1 MKYAIEYLPSA
12 LEDLKEIIRYIA
24 HTLQNPKAAERLG
37 LEIIKKTDLLA
48 DFPYSAPRYTPI
60 KPLEY
65 EYRKLLVKNYF
76 VFYRIDETKKTVTVA
91 RVIYAKRNT
100 ASVAT
105 KDL

>member
-12 LEDLKEIIRYIA
+12 LEDLK
-24 HTLQNPKAAERLG
+24 L
-37 LEIIKKTDLLA
+37 
-48 DFPYSAPRYTPI
+48 S
-60 KPLEY
+60 
-65 EYRKLLVKNYF
+65 VKNYF

-100 ASVAT
+100 ASVET

>member
-12 LEDLKEIIRYIA
+12 LEDLKEIVRYIA
-24 HTLQNPKAAERLG
+24 RTLQNPKAAENLAH
-37 LEIIKKTDLLA
+37 EIIKKIDLLA

-76 VFYRIDETKKTVTVA
+76 AFYRIDEMKKTITVA
-91 RVIYAKRNT
+91 RIIYAKRNI
-100 ASVAT
+100 ALLHEKV
-105 KDL
+105 